1 MAQCRFSYR
10 LIALPYIRLSGFYFF
25 YFALLGAM
33 VPYWSLYLK
42 SLAFDAKSIGLLMAT
57 LHISR
62 IFAPA
67 LWGWIADKTGQRLR
81 IIRLGALLTWI
92 VFIAM
97 FWQENALGIGLV
109 MLGYSFFWN
118 AVLPQFEV
126 VTLNYLGEASTKYS
140 RIRLWGSI
148 GFILSVLLLG
158 SALDSIS
165 VAWIPTILLILMIL
179 IWINS
184 LLIPAANLPA
194 KVERSSTLRFTE
206 VIKKPQ
212 VIAFFVIT
220 MLIQF
225 SHGPYYTFFS
235 LMMQELNY
243 SRSEI
248 GMLWSL
254 GVVAEVLV
262 FIVMHTLISRFG
274 LRLIMISSLVLCVI
288 RWSLLGFWPE
298 NIFLVIVAQLLH
310 AATFASLHA
319 VGISLVH
326 QYFPEDMK
334 GRGQALFSSVG
345 FGAGGAAGAIVA
357 GLLWDTH
364 GAQVTFAIA
373 VFVSVVAIVL
383 AYVWIHP
390 EKVQQNSS

>member
-1 MAQCRFSYR
+1 M
-10 LIALPYIRLSGFYFF
+10 I
-25 YFALLGAM
+25 
-33 VPYWSLYLK
+33 PYWSLYLK
-42 SLAFDAKSIGLLMAT
+42 SLAFDAKSIGFLMAT
-57 LHISR
+57 LHLSR

-81 IIRLGALLTWI
+81 VIRTGALLTWI
-92 VFIAM
+92 VFIGM
-97 FWQENALGIGLV
+97 FWQESALGIGLI

-126 VTLNYLGEASTKYS
+126 VTLNYLGDQKDKYS

-148 GFILSVLLLG
+148 GFIVAVLFVG

-165 VAWIPTILLILMIL
+165 VAWIPTILFILMIL
-179 IWINS
+179 IWLNS
-184 LLIPAANLPA
+184 LLIPDMNLPA
-194 KVERSSTLRFTE
+194 TVERAQPLHFKE
-206 VIKKPQ
+206 VIQTPQ

-274 LRLIMISSLVLCVI
+274 LRLIMLTSLVLCVI
-288 RWSLLGFWPE
+288 RWTLLAFWPE

-310 AATFASLHA
+310 AATFGSLHA

-326 QYFPEDMK
+326 QYFPDNMQ
-334 GRGQALFSSVG
+334 GRGQALFSTVG
-345 FGAGGAAGAIVA
+345 FGVGGAAGAIVA

-364 GAQVTFAIA
+364 GSQVTFAIA
-373 VFVSVVAIVL
+373 ALASVVAIVL

-390 EKVQQNSS
+390 EKVQQY

>member
-1 MAQCRFSYR
+1 M
-10 LIALPYIRLSGFYFF
+10 I
-25 YFALLGAM
+25 
-33 VPYWSLYLK
+33 PYWSLYLK
-42 SLAFDAKSIGLLMAT
+42 SLNFDAKSIGLLMAT
-57 LHISR
+57 LHLSR

-81 IIRLGALLTWI
+81 IIRLGAFLTWVI
-92 VFIAM
+92 FIGI
-97 FWQENALGIGLV
+97 FWQESVLGIGLV

-126 VTLNYLGEASTKYS
+126 VTLNYLGEEQAKYS
-140 RIRLWGSI
+140 RIRVWGSI
-148 GFILSVLLLG
+148 GFIVAVLLVG

-165 VAWIPTILLILMIL
+165 VAWIPTILFILMIL
-179 IWINS
+179 IWVNS
-184 LLIPAANLPA
+184 LLIPEVSLPAEADNSTNLPF
-194 KVERSSTLRFTE
+194 KE
-206 VIKKPQ
+206 VMQRPQ

-243 SRSEI
+243 SRTEI

-254 GVVAEVLV
+254 GVVAEVAV
-262 FIVMHTLISRFG
+262 FIVMHILMKRLG
-274 LRLIMISSLVLCVI
+274 LRMIMLGSLSLCVV
-288 RWSLLGFWPE
+288 RWSLLAFWPE
-298 NIFLVIVAQLLH
+298 NMLLVIVAQLLH
-310 AATFASLHA
+310 AATFGSLHA

-326 QYFPEDMK
+326 QYFPDNMK

-345 FGAGGAAGAIVA
+345 FGIGGAAGAIVA
-357 GLLWDTH
+357 GVLWDLH
-364 GAQVTFAIA
+364 GGQVAFGIA
-373 VFVSVVAIVL
+373 VLVSIVAIVL

-390 EKVQQNSS
+390 EKVQQNCR